1 MIKLL
6 AGENV
11 LACGRRSEGL
21 ETLRRLLTALGARPQ
36 TADDPAS
43 ALTLAAAASAS
54 GAPFRL
60 LAADGDGLHP
70 GDLELYQRVCA
81 LFGAPG
87 AGLLVA
93 GGAGALPAEAARVMD
108 PLDSA
113 QWRAAAAR
121 VLDVPEAP
129 AASTVHNS
137 ADSPVVDARQGV
149 RILLA
154 EDNEVNQLVAVGML
168 NSLGYQS
175 EVVPNGAEAVAA
187 VERGGFDL
195 VLMDVRMPVMDGL
208 EATRRIR
215 ALPPPLGDIPIVAVT
230 ANAMRGDE
238 EACLGA
244 GMNAYLAKPIRLTVL
259 DAAVKHWLAHKK

>member
-1 MIKLL
+1 MIELL
-6 AGENV
+6 ADENV
-11 LACGRRSEGL
+11 LACGRRSEGR

-43 ALTLAAAASAS
+43 ALSAAAAASAS

-60 LAADGDGLHP
+60 LVADGEAAHP

-93 GGAGALPAEAARVMD
+93 GGGGALPTQAVRVVD
-108 PLDSA
+108 PLDGA
-113 QWRAAAAR
+113 QWKAAALR
-121 VLDVPEAP
+121 VLDVPQAP
-129 AASTVHNS
+129 AASPT
-137 ADSPVVDARQGV
+137 APEPAAAAETRPPT

-168 NSLGYQS
+168 TSLGYQS
-175 EVVPNGAEAVAA
+175 EVAPNGAEAVEMAA
-187 VERGGFDL
+187 RGGFDL

-208 EATRRIR
+208 DATRRIR
-215 ALPPPLGDIPIVAVT
+215 ALPPPLGEIPIIAVT

-238 EACLGA
+238 EACLEA
-244 GMNAYLAKPIRLTVL
+244 GMNAYLAKPIRLVVL
-259 DAAVKHWLAHKK
+259 EAALKHWLADKK

>member
-1 MIKLL
+1 MIELL

-60 LAADGDGLHP
+60 LVADGESLHP

-93 GGAGALPAEAARVMD
+93 GGAGALPGKAARVMD
-108 PLDSA
+108 PLDGA

-121 VLDVPEAP
+121 VLDAPEAP
-129 AASTVHNS
+129 AASTAAPELTV
-137 ADSPVVDARQGV
+137 AAGARPAF

-168 NSLGYQS
+168 TSLGYQS
-175 EVVPNGAEAVAA
+175 EVVTNGAEAVAA

-215 ALPPPLGDIPIVAVT
+215 ALPPPLGDVPIVAVT

-259 DAAVKHWLAHKK
+259 DAAVKHWLMHKK

>member
-1 MIKLL
+1 MIELL
-6 AGENV
+6 ADENV
-11 LACGRRSEGL
+11 LVCGRRPEGR
-21 ETLRRLLTALGARPQ
+21 ETLRRLLAALGARPQ

-43 ALTLAAAASAS
+43 ALSIAAAASAS

-60 LAADGDGLHP
+60 LVADGEAAHP
-70 GDLELYQRVCA
+70 GDLELYQRVCT

-87 AGLLVA
+87 AGLLAA
-93 GGAGALPAEAARVMD
+93 GGDGLLPAQAVRVVD
-108 PLDSA
+108 PLDGA
-113 QWRAAAAR
+113 QWKAAASSVLDAPEPSPTAVPEPESAAAAENRPPVR
-121 VLDVPEAP
+121 V
-129 AASTVHNS
+129 
-137 ADSPVVDARQGV
+137 
-149 RILLA
+149 LLA

-168 NSLGYQS
+168 TSLGYQS
-175 EVVPNGAEAVAA
+175 EVAPNGAEAVAA

-215 ALPPPLGDIPIVAVT
+215 ALPPPLGEIPIVAVT

-244 GMNAYLAKPIRLTVL
+244 GMNAYLAKPIRLAVL
-259 DAAVKHWLAHKK
+259 DAALKHWLAHKK

>member
-1 MIKLL
+1 
-6 AGENV
+6 
-11 LACGRRSEGL
+11 
-21 ETLRRLLTALGARPQ
+21 
-36 TADDPAS
+36 
-43 ALTLAAAASAS
+43 
-54 GAPFRL
+54 
-60 LAADGDGLHP
+60 
-70 GDLELYQRVCA
+70 
-81 LFGAPG
+81 
-87 AGLLVA
+87 
-93 GGAGALPAEAARVMD
+93 MD